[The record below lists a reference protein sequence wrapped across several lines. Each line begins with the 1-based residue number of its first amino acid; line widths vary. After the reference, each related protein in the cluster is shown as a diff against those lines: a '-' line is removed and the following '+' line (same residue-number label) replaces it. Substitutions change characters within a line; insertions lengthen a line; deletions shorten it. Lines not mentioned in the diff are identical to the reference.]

1 MFIAYE
7 YSFYLHLHGK
17 PRADCI
23 LLYSLYS
30 LAISTFYCIKIY
42 LNTKKHAFK
51 IILLI
56 KEKKTVTNLSFIT
69 MKTRQ

>member
-23 LLYSLYS
+23 LLYS

-56 KEKKTVTNLSFIT
+56 KEKKPVTNLSFIT

>member
-23 LLYSLYS
+23 LLYS

-56 KEKKTVTNLSFIT
+56 KEKKPVTYLSFIT

>member
-23 LLYSLYS
+23 LLYS

-56 KEKKTVTNLSFIT
+56 KEKKNSN
-69 MKTRQ
+69 